1 MRAKVAVQSI
11 LQQQLR
17 LCVFMGLLPE
27 KVHRAKEKAG
37 ILKVNGQKSFEQN
50 VLQNFQL
57 LKLCFFFWL
66 IQMMQMHVCGGEC
79 INTYF
84 TSEQFAKKYQEQFL
98 PRKAEVTFRMTPA
111 VLTSWCWELSNYW
124 CWVHGKGGEQS
135 SLTPASGPFLSYSLI
150 WQITKE
156 WGVWEG

>member
-1 MRAKVAVQSI
+1 
-11 LQQQLR
+11 
-17 LCVFMGLLPE
+17 MGLLPE

-37 ILKVNGQKSFEQN
+37 ILKANGLKSFEQN

-66 IQMMQMHVCGGEC
+66 IQMMQMHVCGGES

-111 VLTSWCWELSNYW
+111 VLTS
-124 CWVHGKGGEQS
+124 
-135 SLTPASGPFLSYSLI
+135 
-150 WQITKE
+150 
-156 WGVWEG
+156 